1 MDFDLNTFMY
11 GVATWAIPVLFAITL
26 HEVAHGWMANKLGDS
41 TAKMLGRL
49 SLNPIKH
56 VDPIGTVAVPAALLL
71 MGSPFLFGWAKPV
84 PVNFRNLK
92 NYRQDMVMV
101 AAAGPLANLLMAVG
115 WMLWFAILYHTG
127 VGADSAVGQGFQDMA
142 QAGVSINLLLMVFNL
157 LPIPPLDGGRVLSG
171 LLPLPLSRILEQV
184 EPYGTIIVVALL
196 YFGVLNSIISP
207 VIAAL
212 ASTLG
217 HIFL

>member
-1 MDFDLNTFMY
+1 MDFDLNTFLY

-26 HEVAHGWMANKLGDS
+26 HEVAHGWVAHKLGDS

-56 VDPIGTVAVPAALLL
+56 VDPIGTVAVPAVLLL
-71 MGSPFLFGWAKPV
+71 LSAPFLFGWAKPV

-92 NYRQDMVMV
+92 NYRKDMILV
-101 AAAGPLANLLMAVG
+101 AAAGPGANLIMAIL
-115 WMLWFAILYHTG
+115 WMLALSLSAGLIADENIARGFMDMSRNG
-127 VGADSAVGQGFQDMA
+127 VV
-142 QAGVSINLLLMVFNL
+142 INLVLLVFNL

-171 LLPLPLSRILEQV
+171 VLPPNLSRVMDQV
-184 EPYGTIIVVALL
+184 EPYGLIIVVALL
-196 YFGVLNSIISP
+196 YFGVLSAIMSP
-207 VIAAL
+207 LVASL
-212 ASTLG
+212 ASLLG